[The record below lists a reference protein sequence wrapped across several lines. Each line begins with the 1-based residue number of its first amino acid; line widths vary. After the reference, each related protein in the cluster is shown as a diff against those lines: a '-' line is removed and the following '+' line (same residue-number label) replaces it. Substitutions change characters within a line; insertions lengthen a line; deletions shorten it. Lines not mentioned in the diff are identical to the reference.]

1 MEISNLLE
9 MALEARA
16 SDLHLSS
23 GLPPIL
29 RIDGEVQK
37 TTLPPLEHSQ
47 IKRLVYGLM
56 SDKQIGLFEKTLKS
70 IWRGSCLSANV
81 LG

>member
-9 MALEARA
+9 IALEARA

-37 TTLPPLEHSQ
+37 TTLPPL
-47 IKRLVYGLM
+47 
-56 SDKQIGLFEKTLKS
+56 
-70 IWRGSCLSANV
+70 
-81 LG
+81 